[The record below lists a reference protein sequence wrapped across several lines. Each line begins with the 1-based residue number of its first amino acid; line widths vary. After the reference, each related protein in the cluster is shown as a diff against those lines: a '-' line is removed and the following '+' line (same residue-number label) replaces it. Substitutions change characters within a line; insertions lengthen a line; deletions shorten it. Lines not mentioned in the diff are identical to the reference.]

1 MHFVFDSAKEG
12 MRSRRKTETRTALI
26 RRARRLTAQHGLA
39 GYTIDEVSEQ
49 VGVSRRTFFNY
60 FPSKEAAVLGTAPV
74 DLIEEALAVF
84 AYSPPAGDRLVD
96 VLVEFSVQLFEAS
109 GMTREEVGDFIAA
122 MDREPRL
129 FADLVRGS
137 EQEEA
142 RLAGAIAVREKMQPD
157 DPAARMAAVLITT
170 LVRRTA
176 FDYFAADNTTSFA
189 ELAATNLLAA
199 RRVFSPAQL
208 PSTQLPSTTKEPI
221 DHHG

>member
-1 MHFVFDSAKEG
+1 MFDSANDG
-12 MRSRRKTETRTALI
+12 ARSRRKMETRTALI
-26 RRARRLTAQHGLA
+26 RRARQLTAQHGLS
-39 GYTIDEVSEQ
+39 GYTIDELSEQ

-74 DLIEEALAVF
+74 DLIEEALATF
-84 AYSPPAGDRLVD
+84 AYSPPAGDRLVEA
-96 VLVEFSVQLFEAS
+96 LVEFAVRLFESS
-109 GMTREEVGDFIAA
+109 GMTREEVGEFIAA

-129 FADLVRGS
+129 LADLVRGS

-142 RLAGAIAVREKMQPD
+142 RLAAAIAIREKLQPD

-199 RRVFSPAQL
+199 RRVFT
-208 PSTQLPSTTKEPI
+208 STEPTNTTKEHI
-221 DHHG
+221 DHHSTH